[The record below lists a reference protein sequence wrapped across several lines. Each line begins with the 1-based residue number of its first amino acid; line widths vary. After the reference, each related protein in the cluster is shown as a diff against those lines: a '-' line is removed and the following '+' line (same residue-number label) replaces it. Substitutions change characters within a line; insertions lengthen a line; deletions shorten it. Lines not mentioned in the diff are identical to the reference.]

1 MYWPTFWLGGP
12 EVYVIETGLSDF
24 HMMTVYFMKMYH
36 RMLSPKISYRDYKKS
51 RNKDLLDSVKKFF
64 PIEIKVSKMVG

>member
-1 MYWPTFWLGGP
+1 
-12 EVYVIETGLSDF
+12 
-24 HMMTVYFMKMYH
+24 MMTVYFMKMYH

-64 PIEIKVSKMVG
+64 QIEIKVSKMVG